1 MLYLKIAF
9 LKTNLKGTHS
19 IYLNTTKIH
28 TTSTST
34 LKKIY
39 WQMSVSVVFRWRE
52 IIATWVINKDQNRN
66 RLNNHDVW
74 YLIRLVLIS
83 SED

>member
-1 MLYLKIAF
+1 
-9 LKTNLKGTHS
+9 
-19 IYLNTTKIH
+19 
-28 TTSTST
+28 
-34 LKKIY
+34 
-39 WQMSVSVVFRWRE
+39 MSVSVVFRWRE